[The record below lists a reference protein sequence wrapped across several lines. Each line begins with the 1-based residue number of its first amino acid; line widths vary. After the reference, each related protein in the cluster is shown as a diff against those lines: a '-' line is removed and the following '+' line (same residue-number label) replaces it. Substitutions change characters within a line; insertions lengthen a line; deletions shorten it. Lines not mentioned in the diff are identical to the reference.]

1 MNSSALPIH
10 AELPPR
16 CAHFLR
22 RFERWIERGDLAAAR
37 QAFADATGIAPDHD
51 EVKLAQAT
59 LFAAEGNAADAHT
72 ILAALSESPPAD
84 PALLIRLGL
93 ALRRAGDAQ
102 RAYAI
107 LSRATVRAPNS
118 PQAWRRLGELLRDGG
133 YAERAVEALARACE
147 LAPHDVPIRLALAD
161 ALTMTGRIDEA
172 VRELRHAIALDPRRA
187 EGWQMLADLKT
198 VRFTPAEVGELA
210 KLWRDESVAADARA
224 TIGFALAAGLDA
236 ERRYAE
242 AWDVL
247 VGANAARRAT
257 IEWDR
262 DAFSAK
268 VDACIAAYERGV
280 ACAADDSLGAGLVF
294 IVSMPR
300 SGSTLTEQILA
311 SHSEVRGGGELPHLS
326 EVVVAEGERRG
337 SELPD
342 WAAEATSADWERL
355 AHEYLARTERLRGSK
370 RVLVDKGLSNW
381 MLVGA
386 IRSMFPAAIVIDC
399 RRDPLETC
407 FACFRQLFRR
417 GSLFAYDLDDIVAFW
432 RDYDRLMRAWKA
444 LYPERIREQS
454 YEALA
459 ADPDAGIRRLIES
472 CGLDF
477 EPACLRFHETRR
489 RVATASA
496 AQVRSPLRSN
506 TARGPVYGALLD
518 PLRAKLAAA
527 RAPEH
532 AANSRA

>member
-1 MNSSALPIH
+1 
-10 AELPPR
+10 
-16 CAHFLR
+16 
-22 RFERWIERGDLAAAR
+22 
-37 QAFADATGIAPDHD
+37 
-51 EVKLAQAT
+51 
-59 LFAAEGNAADAHT
+59 
-72 ILAALSESPPAD
+72 
-84 PALLIRLGL
+84 
-93 ALRRAGDAQ
+93 
-102 RAYAI
+102 
-107 LSRATVRAPNS
+107 
-118 PQAWRRLGELLRDGG
+118 
-133 YAERAVEALARACE
+133 
-147 LAPHDVPIRLALAD
+147 
-161 ALTMTGRIDEA
+161 
-172 VRELRHAIALDPRRA
+172 
-187 EGWQMLADLKT
+187 MLADLKT
-198 VRFTPAEVGELA
+198 VRFTSAEVGELGR
-210 KLWRDESVAADARA
+210 LWRDASVAADARA

-236 ERRYAE
+236 EQRYAE

-311 SHSEVRGGGELPHLS
+311 SHSEVQGGGELPHLS

-386 IRSMFPAAIVIDC
+386 IFSMFPAARVIDC

-407 FACFRQLFRR
+407 FGCFRQKFRR
-417 GSLFAYDLDDIVAFW
+417 GSGFAYDLDDIVAFW
-432 RDYDRLMRAWKA
+432 RDHGRLMHVWRKRE
-444 LYPERIREQS
+444 PERIHEQR
-454 YEALA
+454 YEDLT
-459 ADPDAGIRRLIES
+459 ADPEAAIRRLLER
-472 CGLDF
+472 CGLPF
-477 EPACLRFHETRR
+477 EDACLRFHETRR

-496 AQVRSPLRSN
+496 AQVRTPLRRD
-506 TARGPVYGALLD
+506 TARASNYGALLD
-518 PLRAKLAAA
+518 PLRAKLAEAGA
-527 RAPEH
+527 FA
-532 AANSRA
+532 